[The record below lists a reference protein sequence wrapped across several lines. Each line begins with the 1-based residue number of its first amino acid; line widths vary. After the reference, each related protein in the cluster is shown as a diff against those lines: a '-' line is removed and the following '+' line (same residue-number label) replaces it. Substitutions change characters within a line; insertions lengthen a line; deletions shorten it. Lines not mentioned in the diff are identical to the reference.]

1 MRPVIGIT
9 ARPQDVPAAGT
20 MMRAYL
26 TTHTY
31 SDSVRRGG
39 GLPVLL
45 IPVEE
50 DEIDDV
56 LDRVDGVMLTGG
68 GDIDPGQYGAEAEE
82 SLQMLDAER
91 DEFELALVHRLLERQ
106 MPTMAICRGLQVINV
121 ALGGSLVQDLAS
133 HRGAHGHDV
142 FGEAAYTPH
151 SQALIDPNCRISTII
166 GDGLHDI
173 NSIHHQAIEELGEGL
188 KVVGAAP
195 DGTIEA
201 IEHQDANWPL
211 IAVQWH
217 PEFLGVR
224 EHGESH
230 DLFEAFIEAAA
241 KYRAGT

>member
-9 ARPQDVPAAGT
+9 GRPQDVPAAGT
-20 MMRAYL
+20 TIRAYL

-39 GLPVLL
+39 GLPILL
-45 IPVEE
+45 IPVAA

-56 LDRVDGVMLTGG
+56 LDRVDGVMFTGG
-68 GDIDPGQYGAEAEE
+68 GDIHPRNYGEEEEE
-82 SLQMLDAER
+82 SVRGVDAER
-91 DEFELALVHRLLERQ
+91 DEFELALVHRLMERQ
-106 MPTMAICRGLQVINV
+106 MPTMAICRGVQVINV
-121 ALGGSLVQDLAS
+121 GLGGTLVQDLPS
-133 HRGAHGHDV
+133 HRGAHGHDIV
-142 FGEAAYTPH
+142 GEDAYTPH

-166 GDGLHDI
+166 GEGMHDI
-173 NSIHHQAIEELGEGL
+173 NSIHHQAIEDLADGL
-188 KVVGAAP
+188 KVVGSAP

-201 IEHQDANWPL
+201 IEHEDSDWPL

-224 EHGESH
+224 DHGPSH
-230 DLFEAFIEAAA
+230 DLFAAFVEAAA

>member
-9 ARPQDVPAAGT
+9 GRPQDVPAAGT
-20 MMRAYL
+20 TLRAYL

-31 SDSVRRGG
+31 SDSVRTGG

-45 IPVEE
+45 IPVAA

-56 LDRVDGVMLTGG
+56 LDRIDGVMFTGG
-68 GDIDPGQYGAEAEE
+68 GDIDPRNYGEDEEE
-82 SLQMLDAER
+82 SIFGVDAER
-91 DEFELALVHRLLERQ
+91 DAFELALVHRVMERQ
-106 MPTMAICRGLQVINV
+106 MPTMAICRGVQVINV
-121 ALGGSLVQDLAS
+121 GLGGTLVQDLPS
-133 HRGAHGHDV
+133 HRGAHGHDIV
-142 FGEAAYTPH
+142 GEDAYTPH

-166 GDGLHDI
+166 GDGMHDI
-173 NSIHHQAIEELGEGL
+173 NSIHHQAIEDLADGL
-188 KVVGAAP
+188 KVVGSAP

-201 IEHQDANWPL
+201 IEHEDANWPL

-224 EHGESH
+224 DHGPSH
-230 DLFEAFIEAAA
+230 DLFEAFVEAAA